1 MLATRRVEEV
11 TRLPSGKMARLSASR
26 QAFHC
31 GAPLESSAGYTIS
44 HSSHIY
50 LIDTIGRVRATFG
63 EGVPVGRIAETV
75 HRLAVAPIE
84 LAGGEA

>member
-1 MLATRRVEEV
+1 MNGSPPPAET
-11 TRLPSGKMARLSASR
+11 
-26 QAFHC
+26 
-31 GAPLESSAGYTIS
+31 AGYSIS

-63 EGVPVGRIAETV
+63 EGVPVGRITESV

-84 LAGGEA
+84 VGGGEA